1 MTFPHCLKFVLLLM
15 CCMQHALASN
25 SSTHVTTNSSSAYV
39 ENTST
44 PVTTSSVMS
53 TVLNG
58 ERYFFIL
65 KNKAQQNENL
75 TVWGKVGIWV
85 SRDMSLKKLCLIFNS
100 SLSCF
105 LLFSRFLF
113 YTIIFFSVWNCLDQ
127 HLFIKTVIVR
137 FTESLFHSCLYI
149 NWKLTA
155 LAGPVWN
162 IEGPSLS
169 RNLCWQQWQVTKGKN
184 MMNS

>member
-85 SRDMSLKKLCLIFNS
+85 SRDMSLKKLCLIFNF

-113 YTIIFFSVWNCLDQ
+113 YTIIFFLCEIVGISTFL
-127 HLFIKTVIVR
+127 IKTVIVR
-137 FTESLFHSCLYI
+137 FTESLFHSC
-149 NWKLTA
+149 
-155 LAGPVWN
+155 
-162 IEGPSLS
+162 S
-169 RNLCWQQWQVTKGKN
+169 
-184 MMNS
+184 